1 MAHDVKSLTLY
12 PSPEMEDKTNTMLAI
27 HTNVPSALTN
37 SCCNFAMCTEAQRG
51 KALAKLSSISLQLK
65 PGCNVQMIQVLHLIT
80 HTHSPYTAAKVRVCD
95 AS

>member
-37 SCCNFAMCTEAQRG
+37 SCCNFAMCTEAQR
-51 KALAKLSSISLQLK
+51 
-65 PGCNVQMIQVLHLIT
+65 
-80 HTHSPYTAAKVRVCD
+80 
-95 AS
+95 